1 MDSSPAFTGSRYGV
15 DLPKR
20 KRNRLQNF
28 DYSSNG
34 AYFVTICT
42 EGRRKT
48 LCEIVGDGFPVLK
61 EAGGIAEL
69 LIQRIPEKYPSACV
83 DKFVV
88 MPNHIHMLLQITGD
102 NGTGNPSPTLGNI
115 IGWYKYQVTKQ
126 INERR
131 GTQGDRFFQRSFHD
145 HVIRND
151 RDYQMIWSYIEGNP
165 QTWTKDC
172 FFAEE

>member
-1 MDSSPAFTGSRYGV
+1 MDSSSAFIGSRCDV

-42 EGRRKT
+42 ERRRKT

-61 EAGGIAEL
+61 EAGVIAEL
-69 LIQRIPEKYPSACV
+69 LIQRIPEQYPSVCV

-88 MPNHIHMLLQITGD
+88 MPNHIHLLLQITGD
-102 NGTGNPSPTLGNI
+102 NGTGKPSPTDHKNNRVEPSDNG
-115 IGWYKYQVTKQ
+115 VDFT
-126 INERR
+126 
-131 GTQGDRFFQRSFHD
+131 RFLLRYSFPFQR
-145 HVIRND
+145 RP
-151 RDYQMIWSYIEGNP
+151 E
-165 QTWTKDC
+165 
-172 FFAEE
+172 

>member
-1 MDSSPAFTGSRYGV
+1 MDSSSAFIGSRCDV

-61 EAGGIAEL
+61 EAGGL
-69 LIQRIPEKYPSACV
+69 
-83 DKFVV
+83 
-88 MPNHIHMLLQITGD
+88 
-102 NGTGNPSPTLGNI
+102 
-115 IGWYKYQVTKQ
+115 
-126 INERR
+126 
-131 GTQGDRFFQRSFHD
+131 
-145 HVIRND
+145 RN
-151 RDYQMIWSYIEGNP
+151 
-165 QTWTKDC
+165 C
-172 FFAEE
+172 